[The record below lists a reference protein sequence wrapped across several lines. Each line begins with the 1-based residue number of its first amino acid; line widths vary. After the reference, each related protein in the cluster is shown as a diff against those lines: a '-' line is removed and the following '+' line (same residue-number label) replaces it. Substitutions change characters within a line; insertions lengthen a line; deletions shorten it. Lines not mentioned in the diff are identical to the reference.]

1 MVTPEEFKK
10 DLIEFVQPLFD
21 EAEFD
26 LIELSVRRHGSEMVV
41 QILADRPMGG
51 ISMEECSYLNRK
63 LVDAIDA
70 KSIITD
76 EYSLELSSPGLD
88 RPLSTKKDFLR
99 VMHQEIRFH
108 LMGPVGGKR
117 EYTGILKE
125 VVNNGVLIETQKY
138 GTITIPIGNI
148 VKAVQVF

>member
-1 MVTPEEFKK
+1 MVTLEEFKK

-21 EAEFD
+21 EAEFE
-26 LIELSVRRHGSEMVV
+26 LIELNVRRHGSEMFV
-41 QILADRPMGG
+41 QILADRPAGG

-70 KSIITD
+70 KAVITED
-76 EYSLELSSPGLD
+76 YSLELSSPGLD

-108 LMGPVGGKR
+108 LTEPVGGKR

-125 VVNNGVLIETQKY
+125 ATDNGVVIETQKY

-148 VKAVQVF
+148 SKAVQVL